1 MTRLGLVPLL
11 CLLMCLAT
19 VARAEVYTY
28 TDAQGNQ
35 VFTDQPRKNAKRVPL
50 PVSNNLNQSGAP
62 TTTVKRSP
70 AASTQKK
77 PIKVVTH
84 YELLRILAPEPDG
97 TVNQSSG
104 ELVVTVTSEPALLE
118 GDRYQILLD
127 GNPAGSPGTSP
138 VIMIQPVD
146 RGLHQLAVEIIDSD
160 GETVERTAPQKLNMQ
175 RISLAQKRRNDPCE
189 EADWGVRPECPL
201 SAKPCEEDDY
211 GVRPQCPL
219 SMKPADS

>member
-1 MTRLGLVPLL
+1 MNRPILTTLF
-11 CLLMCLAT
+11 CLLLTLAGS
-19 VARAEVYTY
+19 ACAEVYTY

-50 PVSNNLNQSGAP
+50 PPSNNLNQTP
-62 TTTVKRSP
+62 LTVKKSP
-70 AASTQKK
+70 PTPAKK
-77 PIKVVTH
+77 NTLKVVTH
-84 YELLRILAPEPDG
+84 YDMLRILAPEPDG

-104 ELVVTVTSEPALLE
+104 ELVVTVASDPQLYN
-118 GDRYQILLD
+118 GDQYQILLD

-138 VIMIQPVD
+138 VIMIKAVD
-146 RGLHQLAVEIIDSD
+146 RGLHQLAAEIIDTD
-160 GETVERTAPQKLNMQ
+160 GETVERTPAQKLNMQ

-201 SAKPCEEDDY
+201 SAKPCETADY

>member
-1 MTRLGLVPLL
+1 MNRSTLTALL
-11 CLLMCLAT
+11 CLLLALASG
-19 VARAEVYTY
+19 VRAEVYTY

-50 PVSNNLNQSGAP
+50 PPSNNLNQTP
-62 TTTVKRSP
+62 LTVKKSP
-70 AASTQKK
+70 VTPAKK
-77 PIKVVTH
+77 ATLKVVTH
-84 YELLRILAPEPDG
+84 YDMLRILAPEPDG

-104 ELVVTVTSEPALLE
+104 ELVVTVASDPQLYA
-118 GDRYQILLD
+118 GDQYQILLD
-127 GNPAGSPGTSP
+127 GNPVGSPGTSP
-138 VIMIQPVD
+138 VIMIKAVD
-146 RGLHQLAVEIIDSD
+146 RGLHQLAAQIIDTD

-201 SAKPCEEDDY
+201 SAKPCETADY